1 MSESNPLVQRVDAL
15 LKRHQQQAGLGATA
29 PAAAQALDE
38 PARSLEPE
46 GAPATLLPPLD
57 DTTLPESVAG
67 EDITAYSPASPPAA
81 LDDDIPV
88 LTEIV
93 DPQAVPGESAG
104 HAGKALV
111 EEIEAAVIGR
121 VLAELDRSLD
131 MRLNRAVGQ
140 VLEQAMDGLRADVS
154 DHVRRVVR
162 ESVAAALAKADSG
175 GTDPT

>member
-15 LKRHQQQAGLGATA
+15 LKRHQQQAGPGAAA
-29 PAAAQALDE
+29 PATAQALDE
-38 PARSLEPE
+38 PAQSPGPE
-46 GAPATLLPPLD
+46 ELPAMLLPPLD
-57 DTTLPESVAG
+57 DGALLESMAA
-67 EDITAYSPASPPAA
+67 EDIPAYSAGSPPAVS
-81 LDDDIPV
+81 DDDFPV

-93 DPQAVPGESAG
+93 DPQSVPGESAVR
-104 HAGKALV
+104 AGKALI

-154 DHVRRVVR
+154 DHVRRVVH

-175 GTDPT
+175 GTDAS